1 MPQERRNDFIAKCH
15 KQSIRMS
22 QLLAD
27 MSMLTRLD
35 EARIQRT
42 STQID
47 VVDILRQIA
56 DETAN
61 GFHEKGMQLR
71 LHIPESLPMRG
82 DSSLIY
88 SMLRNIFD
96 NAMAYATNATALDVT
111 AEVRKG
117 VGANSMTITIADDG
131 VGVPNE
137 HLRHIF
143 ERFYRLDKGR
153 SRRLG
158 GTGLGLAIVKNI
170 ALQYG
175 GKAYA
180 KQTPGGGLTVIVE
193 ISCA

>member
-1 MPQERRNDFIAKCH
+1 MK
-15 KQSIRMS
+15 
-22 QLLAD
+22 
-27 MSMLTRLD
+27 
-35 EARIQRT
+35 
-42 STQID
+42 
-47 VVDILRQIA
+47 
-56 DETAN
+56 
-61 GFHEKGMQLR
+61 
-71 LHIPESLPMRG
+71 G

-117 VGANSMTITIADDG
+117 VGANSMTFTIADDG
-131 VGVPNE
+131 IGVPHE
-137 HLRHIF
+137 HLRHLF
-143 ERFYRLDKGR
+143 ERVYRLDKGR